1 MQSNFVEHPPA
12 DPAEAILHPMTGF
25 IEPTYLNSED
35 TAQGQ
40 TETTQF
46 QSRFIDC
53 MEMLADRATVASYL
67 DTHHGW
73 FRRCAHPMRVE
84 ALGENGYALSV
95 GPYGS
100 FGYQVEPR
108 VGLDLLPQDQG
119 VYRIKTIP
127 VPDYVPQ
134 GYDVDFQAAL
144 ELVEVSTEQVAEM
157 AKIKRSAIAELP
169 PVMTRV
175 EWQLD
180 LVVSLQF
187 PKFIHTLPKH
197 MIQST
202 GDRLLYQVVKQIS
215 RRLTYKVQED
225 FHSEIGVPF
234 PKHFKRK
241 SA

>member
-1 MQSNFVEHPPA
+1 MQSNFIEQSPA
-12 DPAEAILHPMTGF
+12 DPAEVILHPMTGF
-25 IEPTYLNSED
+25 IEPTYLNSEE
-35 TAQGQ
+35 TAQDQ
-40 TETTQF
+40 TEITQF

-53 MEMLADRATVASYL
+53 MEMLADRATVANYL
-67 DTHHGW
+67 DAHHGW

-84 ALGENGYALSV
+84 ALGENGYALIL

-144 ELVEVSTEQVAEM
+144 ELVEVPTEQIAETM
-157 AKIKRSAIAELP
+157 KIKRSVLSELP
-169 PVMTRV
+169 TVMTRV

-197 MIQST
+197 IIQNT

-225 FHSEIGVPF
+225 FHNEVGVPF
-234 PKHFKRK
+234 PKNFKRK